1 MSVESQH
8 YESEVIEQF
17 LRSDLPEAELRD
29 VEQHIETCDSCRAA
43 LYETA
48 ADLSSWDEA
57 SEFLTSDEHDLALK
71 NDDALVATEI
81 RTTTDPSGA
90 ADYGIDVRQVIAWL
104 APTDDP
110 AMLGRIG
117 TYEIAGVVGAGG
129 MGVVVKGFDRALNRY
144 VAIKT
149 LAPHLASSGA
159 ARRRFA
165 REAQAAAAVVHDNV
179 VAIHGVSEANG
190 LPYLVMPYLRG
201 TSLQKRI
208 DGNGSLNVSEVLRIA
223 MQTARGLAAAHDQGL
238 VHRDI
243 KPANILMDGTT
254 ERVLLT
260 DFGLARA
267 ADDASLTHSGV
278 IAGTPYFM
286 SPEQAEGSSIDHRS
300 DLFSLGS
307 VMYAMCT
314 GRPPFRAET
323 SWGILR
329 KVSDSTPTA
338 IRELNSE
345 IPGWLAGVIS
355 RLHEKSA
362 DDRFQ
367 SADEV
372 ADLLEQCL
380 AHVQQPTVHALPDA
394 AMVLANHE
402 RGPSWFGSKMAV
414 AGGGVL
420 CCLGLAIWMGTQAG
434 LFDTSVPEV
443 AAPSPPPEPTSRFAE
458 LPAWDDGTDELFE
471 LQKAIEKLDQET
483 ADFWK

>member
-43 LYETA
+43 LHETA

-81 RTTTDPSGA
+81 QTTTDPSGA
-90 ADYGIDVRQVIAWL
+90 ADYGTDVRQVIAWL

-307 VMYAMCT
+307 VMYADVY
-314 GRPPFRAET
+314 GPAA
-323 SWGILR
+323 
-329 KVSDSTPTA
+329 VSSGNKLGNPA
-338 IRELNSE
+338 
-345 IPGWLAGVIS
+345 
-355 RLHEKSA
+355 
-362 DDRFQ
+362 Q
-367 SADEV
+367 S
-372 ADLLEQCL
+372 
-380 AHVQQPTVHALPDA
+380 
-394 AMVLANHE
+394 
-402 RGPSWFGSKMAV
+402 
-414 AGGGVL
+414 
-420 CCLGLAIWMGTQAG
+420 I
-434 LFDTSVPEV
+434 
-443 AAPSPPPEPTSRFAE
+443 
-458 LPAWDDGTDELFE
+458 
-471 LQKAIEKLDQET
+471 
-483 ADFWK
+483 